1 MGTLILSIRLNLF
14 CLNTCGSILHIQN
27 GQFRLVVA
35 VGISIPAGGL
45 TGKVAPATNELL
57 DWHHLG
63 GVPATK
69 VRIASWNG

>member
-1 MGTLILSIRLNLF
+1 MFS
-14 CLNTCGSILHIQN
+14 LNTCVSILRIPN

-45 TGKVAPATNELL
+45 TGKLAPGTNELL

-69 VRIASWNG
+69 VRITSWNG